1 MLTQH
6 LEINVNVQDDKT
18 NRNAAKCVFR
28 ECVLDQ
34 HLGDKYKVDAQREK
48 RKDPVPSLKEF
59 IIYGLKQYSVN
70 NDL

>member
-1 MLTQH
+1 MKAGRRAAMLTQH

-34 HLGDKYKVDAQREK
+34 HLGDKYKVDA
-48 RKDPVPSLKEF
+48 
-59 IIYGLKQYSVN
+59 
-70 NDL
+70 